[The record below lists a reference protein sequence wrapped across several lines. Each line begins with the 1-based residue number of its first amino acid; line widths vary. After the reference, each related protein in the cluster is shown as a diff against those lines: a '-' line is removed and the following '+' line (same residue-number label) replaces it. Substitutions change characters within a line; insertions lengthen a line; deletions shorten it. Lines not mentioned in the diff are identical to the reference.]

1 MKGDFSRDTFDSKKH
16 YARVLMQQGRV
27 QLDADWNEQQAIV
40 LHHLRMLTVDLIG
53 EHWAAGDGFKLKND
67 SQANDF
73 LIGDGRFY
81 ANGILC
87 ENESPLTYTNQI
99 GVAKLHGNK
108 AYLAYLD
115 VWERHITS
123 IEDDSIREV
132 ALGGADSCTRAKVVW
147 QVKALPLTDHER
159 EKLSGLDEKLS
170 KQLSKLCETLLSKVA
185 RSKEPSLAAR
195 IDPGQQIEDAQVT
208 PPASKYRGAENQLY
222 RVEIHSGGPADDAT
236 FKWSRN
242 NGSIGTAW
250 IDSAGND
257 LKVRNT
263 RGFVAGNWAELTDD
277 NSDLLGKPGA
287 LVHIVKVEDD
297 VLSIDPAETLPAR
310 SKFPVNPK
318 IRRWDQLASDAADQE
333 RKKLARD
340 IHDSVIQPYVG
351 LQLGLAA
358 VRQRLLAENSATL
371 GTVTELCEV
380 TNNEVRSLRNYLD
393 QLKAAEVQDGVLL
406 PAVRRFAANYT
417 TLTGIRVQIKG
428 DQNLHL
434 NDRLAAEV
442 FQMISEALS
451 NIRRHTSAQQATV
464 DIACD
469 STDLILKVANENI
482 DRVPKLSFRPKSIAE
497 RVAALGGHTAIYLDD
512 EKRTVVAIQIPL

>member
-1 MKGDFSRDTFDSKKH
+1 MKGDFLRDTFDSKKH

-27 QLDADWNEQQAIV
+27 QLDADWNEQQASV

-53 EHWAAGDGFKLKND
+53 EHWAAGDGFKLQND

-99 GVAKLHGNK
+99 GVAKLRGNK

-195 IDPGQQIEDAQVT
+195 IDPGQQVEDAQVT

-242 NGSIGTAW
+242 NGSIATSWLG
-250 IDSAGND
+250 SAGND

-277 NSDLLGKPGA
+277 NSELLGKPGA

-318 IRRWDQLASDAADQE
+318 IRRWDQLASDAISLADDNAVPLQVAIGRPTTNLSDWIDLE
-333 RKKLARD
+333 DGIQVKFSSGSEYRTGDYWLIPARVATGNIEWPQDDKLNP
-340 IHDSVIQPYVG
+340 QPLPPRG
-351 LQLGLAA
+351 IDHFHAPLGI
-358 VRQRLLAENSATL
+358 V
-371 GTVTELCEV
+371 
-380 TNNEVRSLRNYLD
+380 
-393 QLKAAEVQDGVLL
+393 
-406 PAVRRFAANYT
+406 
-417 TLTGIRVQIKG
+417 
-428 DQNLHL
+428 HL
-434 NDRLAAEV
+434 NRGKVTQIQDCRCV
-442 FQMISEALS
+442 VKPVS
-451 NIRRHTSAQQATV
+451 NCVRAPR
-464 DIACD
+464 
-469 STDLILKVANENI
+469 
-482 DRVPKLSFRPKSIAE
+482 
-497 RVAALGGHTAIYLDD
+497 
-512 EKRTVVAIQIPL
+512 